1 MLNDVKPLSEL
12 CTANFNVRLNL
23 QKLKI
28 YGQCNQILQSEIHW
42 KTKLSDV
49 NEDDN
54 NIKQHTVIPAKSVE
68 IKSIYI
74 YIYTQEIDNLRFIY
88 IQLIKGYFRLHSKF
102 NLLLFTTILRSQI
115 IRMGIIQIYQKGHQN
130 YKTTRYN
137 VYKTKEI
144 FFVVFNHK

>member
-74 YIYTQEIDNLRFIY
+74 YIEQEIDNLRFIY

-102 NLLLFTTILRSQI
+102 NLLLFTTLFKQPDYKNGHNSNISKGALELQDYK
-115 IRMGIIQIYQKGHQN
+115 IQCI
-130 YKTTRYN
+130 
-137 VYKTKEI
+137 
-144 FFVVFNHK
+144 